1 MTCRQMIAVQP
12 ALEADKQRLPRVQHG
27 EQPLSAGEPSVLGLG
42 LELTRQKADLLL
54 SGSGAGHW
62 EMAQLLEARRI
73 GVIEKC
79 GFFELITKLFTGPTN
94 YQSD

>member
-54 SGSGAGHW
+54 SGSGAGH
-62 EMAQLLEARRI
+62 LGDGSTVGGEANRRDRKVRVFRTYYQ
-73 GVIEKC
+73 VIHRP
-79 GFFELITKLFTGPTN
+79 G
-94 YQSD
+94 